1 MKIFTPDQPFVFGKR
16 HFQQGGYFGP
26 INSSYLD
33 LVIVYK
39 GDVTATVDGVKRSLI
54 PGHVS
59 LIFNKRS
66 ASYTFHGHTHH
77 AWCETGKLMV
87 PQNTLEKIISLP
99 LSLPLWDRI
108 DNLMNLGV
116 ELGESKDEN
125 HNVLVS
131 SLGTAVFNDY
141 FYQANFLEE
150 KEPLPD
156 NIMLAKR
163 FIEENYHEH
172 CDLDAIASNVDL
184 TQTYLVSS
192 FKKHLGITPSRYLWM
207 YRAEKAIDRL
217 TQTDLSINEIAISC
231 GFQNQFHFSRYIKK
245 HFGYPPTQL
254 RKRKWQRLP
263 SVIKENPIEIKY

>member
-59 LIFNKRS
+59 LIFNKQS

-217 TQTDLSINEIAISC
+217 TQTDLSIDEIAISC

-263 SVIKENPIEIKY
+263 SVIKENPMEIKY